1 MSSIIQV
8 VAGLGQQL
16 TTLWNFATNVDFWMP
31 VLLETMLL
39 LTSHPSL
46 TLAHTTSGVWLAMFR
61 HDHISKL
68 PHVAAIIPRWLQASA
83 PKVLKVINI

>member
-83 PKVLKVINI
+83 PKVLKVIHI